1 MTLLNLILGGNMS
14 SRLFQAI
21 REDLGLAYMIYSSA
35 RFLSDTGLMSVHA
48 QTGPEHLEAMLQGI
62 SREFRRLK
70 DEGLAAEDV
79 LMAAGIK
86 GIPDKD
92 PWDGEV
98 RYHGEGQHF
107 TLKSPGPDG
116 KWGTRDDI
124 TIADGQIER
133 PGKE

>member
-1 MTLLNLILGGNMS
+1 MRSQMSLVLCAACLVLASGCSTSSTEDSPDLNPAKPLRDAFAVSLQVAALQITQRQNVTGELPQGDGLQVLI
-14 SRLFQAI
+14 
-21 REDLGLAYMIYSSA
+21 
-35 RFLSDTGLMSVHA
+35 
-48 QTGPEHLEAMLQGI
+48 
-62 SREFRRLK
+62 
-70 DEGLAAEDV
+70 
-79 LMAAGIK
+79 AAGIK

-124 TIADGQIER
+124 TIADGQVER
-133 PGKE
+133 LGRE